1 MFHIPNNLKKENAST
16 KRFEKDPTILNLLA
30 GILKPLSFNFIK
42 DFYSK
47 SELSAKVFLM
57 ICYVHS
63 CGVPCSFDMV

>member
-42 DFYSK
+42 P
-47 SELSAKVFLM
+47 A
-57 ICYVHS
+57 H
-63 CGVPCSFDMV
+63 